1 MQLSG
6 SEMIVKCLLEQ
17 NVDTVFGYP
26 GGAIMPLY
34 DALYEAPIRHILP
47 VHEQGAAHAAD
58 GYARASGKV
67 GVCIATSGPGAT
79 NLVTGLATAF
89 MDSSPVVAI
98 TGQVATPLL
107 GRDAFQEIDIVG
119 MTMSVTKHNF
129 LVRDLSSLSETVR
142 LAFRIAASGRPGPV
156 LIDVPRDI
164 LLAQGEFIP
173 AFSIKEET
181 ASTDDPQSCLQT
193 LIRAVDAISNSQRP
207 VMLVGGGIKAGQT
220 WEAAR
225 KLADTIGIPVVST
238 LMGLGAFSARDCGFL
253 GMTGMH
259 GHKTANWAVSE
270 ADVILG
276 IGTRFNDRITS
287 DCSRYARG
295 KTIIHLDVDPAEMNK
310 NVPADIMIIG
320 DLRQTLNALSDLFLQ
335 RPSVDFSTWQ
345 EKTASWQQEFSIVCN
360 ESRLNAPWIMKHMSE
375 NISGQS
381 VIWVT
386 DVGQHQMWAAQ
397 HLHIG
402 TPREWVSP
410 GGLGTMGFGLP
421 AAIGAQIACPD
432 KKTVLIAGDGGFKMT
447 GLELYTAINAELPL
461 IVVIINNQALGMVRQ
476 WQELFFQQ
484 RYSAT
489 ILSRFDFVS
498 FSHACG
504 ASAAEAFTPSE
515 FASAFEQALKSERA
529 FVIVANVDRGDLV
542 DPMVSPGQ
550 PINQFIR

>member
-34 DALYEAPIRHILP
+34 DALYDAPIRHVLT

-58 GYARASGKV
+58 GYARSCGKV

-98 TGQVATPLL
+98 TGQVATPFL

-129 LVRDLSSLSETVR
+129 LIRDLSSLAETVR
-142 LAFRIAASGRPGPV
+142 MAFRIAASGRPGPV

-164 LLAQGEFIP
+164 LLDQGEFVP
-173 AFSIKEET
+173 GFSLEKEN
-181 ASTDDPQSCLQT
+181 ASADASYRQA
-193 LIRAVDAISNSQRP
+193 LISAADAISKSERP

-220 WEAAR
+220 WEAAQ
-225 KLADTIGIPVVST
+225 KLADTTGIPAVST
-238 LMGLGAFSARDCGFL
+238 LMGLGTFSAKDAGFL

-287 DCSRYARG
+287 DCSKYAQG
-295 KTIIHLDVDPAEMNK
+295 KTIIHLDVDPAEVSK
-310 NVPADIMIIG
+310 NIPADIMIIG
-320 DLRQTLNALSDLFLQ
+320 DLRQTLNELNDLFLQ
-335 RPSVDFSTWQ
+335 HQPVDFSAWR
-345 EKTASWQQEFSIVCN
+345 KKIVNWRQEFPLEYKASQ
-360 ESRLNAPWIMKHMSE
+360 LNAPWIMKHMSE
-375 NISGQS
+375 NIAGQS
-381 VIWVT
+381 VVWVT

-397 HLHIG
+397 HLQIG
-402 TPREWVSP
+402 APREWISP

-432 KKTVLIAGDGGFKMT
+432 KQTVLVVGDGGFKMT
-447 GLELYTAINAELPL
+447 GMELYTAIQAELPL
-461 IVVIINNQALGMVRQ
+461 IIVIINNQALGMVRQ

-489 ILSRFDFVS
+489 ILPRFDFVS

-504 ASAAEAFTPSE
+504 ASAAEVFNPPE
-515 FASAFEQALKSERA
+515 FASAFAQALQSERA
-529 FVIVANVDRGDLV
+529 FVIVANVETGDLV

-550 PINQFIR
+550 SINQFVR